1 MNFNILIVDDE
12 RVMIETLKIVV
23 KKFFKQEYPFLNLN
37 ISVAENGKEA
47 LEIEQKS
54 AQDII
59 LTDISMPI
67 MDGFEFIKNVR
78 MFDKAVPI
86 LVLSGL
92 DDNDNIDKIMQSGAT
107 NYTSK
112 PLNKKLFL
120 AQIKVFVDFYLH
132 RQNKYNR
139 KAINLFS
146 KNIYKRKTEFL
157 IEKEEDLL
165 EFWEFIIEIITSEHK
180 AETILHFI
188 YDTEILMIAKGIS
201 NNIVLEEDL
210 ENFYLTLLEIDKL
223 DDKIVL
229 DILKKGKIKETEYKT
244 NNFFLSLII
253 PKTKEEVKQT
263 IDAKKTKN
271 IQKKIDKKE
280 KEEVI
285 HDIRYT
291 IHEDISPEEFLEELD
306 PTYEDKIEDFFEDLS
321 IVGTHIF
328 NLKNASF
335 DEAKALI
342 DNIIYNLENFNIIVV
357 NMGLFNVISRS
368 FGHLITFLNNM
379 DDEILKN
386 TQKRVLLSEMLQGL
400 ANDLESWITALF
412 IERTADDIHY
422 FDASFSENCFVVEST
437 FMQTEE
443 DAAEEDAAE
452 EDDGLEFF

>member
-12 RVMIETLKIVV
+12 RVMRETLKIVV

-37 ISVAENGKEA
+37 MSVAENGKEA

-92 DDNDNIDKIMQSGAT
+92 DDSNDIDKIMQSGAT

-120 AQIKVFVDFYLH
+120 TQIKVFVDFYIH

-157 IEKEEDLL
+157 VEKEDDLL
-165 EFWEFIIEIITSEHK
+165 EFWEFIIEIVMGKYK
-180 AETILHFI
+180 AEKVLHFV
-188 YDTEILMIAKGIS
+188 YDIEILMISKGIS

-210 ENFYLTLLEIDKL
+210 ESFYLTLLEIDKI
-223 DDKIVL
+223 DDKIIL
-229 DILKKGKIKETEYKT
+229 DILNKKEIKETEYKT
-244 NNFFLSLII
+244 NNFFLSLTI
-253 PKTKEEVKQT
+253 PKTQEETKQT
-263 IDAKKTKN
+263 IDTKKTED
-271 IQKKIDKKE
+271 IQKKIDVKEKKE
-280 KEEVI
+280 VI
-285 HDIRYT
+285 RDIRYT
-291 IHEDISPEEFLEELD
+291 IHEDLSPEEFLAELD
-306 PTYEDKIEDFFEDLS
+306 PTYEDKIENFLDDLS
-321 IVGTHIF
+321 IVTTDIF
-328 NLKNASF
+328 NLKTASP
-335 DEAKALI
+335 DEAKELI
-342 DNIIYNLENFNIIVV
+342 KNIIYYFENFNVIVI

-368 FGHLITFLNNM
+368 FGHLIAFLNDL
-379 DDEILKN
+379 DDEILKD

-400 ANDLESWITALF
+400 TNDLESWITMLF

-422 FDASFSENCFVVEST
+422 FDASFSENCFVLEST
-437 FMQTEE
+437 FMQ
-443 DAAEEDAAE
+443 AEEDMAE
-452 EDDGLEFF
+452 DDDGLEFF